1 MCDIT
6 QLIGFGSSALG
17 VAGNLYRGFSGS
29 SAHRM
34 SAEIARGNTEILLKN
49 AETEGLKGDF
59 ALQKS
64 AFESSR
70 LLSQVERV
78 IGGQTAHFAANNLDP
93 STGSPLLLAGFTA
106 AQGEIDAGLIRAR
119 GMLEAADAQARVAST
134 IGKASTSAF
143 TEIAE
148 LEKSTAAL
156 ISGMF
161 GAGTALLTGATKWAG
176 LNAGADAAKTTG
188 AAYDASADPFLLNFD
203 AGLR

>member
-1 MCDIT
+1 MFNINEF
-6 QLIGFGSSALG
+6 FGLAGTALQ
-17 VAGNLYRGFSGS
+17 VAGNTYRGFSS
-29 SAHRM
+29 SRAHKI
-34 SAEIARGNTEILLKN
+34 SAEIARGNTEILLRN
-49 AETEGLKGDF
+49 AEIEALKGDF

-119 GMLEAADAQARVAST
+119 GELEAADSQARVASLY
-134 IGKASTSAF
+134 GKASASAF
-143 TEIAE
+143 TELAE

-156 ISGMF
+156 VSGLF
-161 GAGTALLTGATKWAG
+161 GAGAALLTSGSKWAG
-176 LNAGADAAKTTG
+176 LRAETDPGKTTG
-188 AAYDASADPFLLNFD
+188 PANYLTNPFLLNQPID
-203 AGLR
+203 I